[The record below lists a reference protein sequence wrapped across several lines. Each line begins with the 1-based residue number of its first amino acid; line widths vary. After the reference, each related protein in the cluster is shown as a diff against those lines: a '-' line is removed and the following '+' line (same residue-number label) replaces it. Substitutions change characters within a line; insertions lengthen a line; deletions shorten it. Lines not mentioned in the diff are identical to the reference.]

1 MSRGL
6 GDVYKRQ
13 GAKNAK
19 NYVFLF
25 VLIPN
30 TFACFAPWRELIV
43 FSLAEAL
50 RPQRISMFDLLL
62 PLKPLRT
69 LRLGEKF
76 YVFISRKGAK
86 VAKKIYVYFV
96 LTQNTSAC
104 SAPLR
109 DYIYFFLAEALRLQR
124 TSMFDLL
131 LPQTPL
137 RTLRPGEKCG
147 LEQAFQF
154 IL

>member
-1 MSRGL
+1 MISR
-6 GDVYKRQ
+6 R
-13 GAKNAK
+13 GAGFAENFIFYFA
-19 NYVFLF
+19 
-25 VLIPN
+25 LIP
-30 TFACFAPWRELIV
+30 
-43 FSLAEAL
+43 
-50 RPQRISMFDLLL
+50 
-62 PLKPLRT
+62 
-69 LRLGEKF
+69 
-76 YVFISRKGAK
+76 
-86 VAKKIYVYFV
+86 
-96 LTQNTSAC
+96 NTSAC